1 MRIFE
6 LTREAV
12 APPLPILPQGVQTP
26 PPATGPGSAEYKQA
40 MKYVNDLDKLGAVGN
55 SPTTPAPAKP
65 APAANVAKPPPLTDK
80 DVAPKPSPLSGK
92 NPQLQVPAAKPAAPA
107 AATAKPAAPAAAT
120 AKPAAPAAATAKPA
134 APAAATAKPAAPAAS
149 GATNAASLRANM
161 NAAASGKPGTTAPA
175 PAAGDPAAFGGGV
188 VNPPSKSGIV
198 SKADLDN
205 YRRDSGNPTATLG
218 QYMNQQQGLTAR
230 KGGANDPAVIAA
242 KQQPAGPA
250 VGSQAQTAGG
260 KNELAKTGIAAG
272 SPALAQPVAAPN
284 PNSGSAYTGGVGN
297 ADNNP
302 VPAAEPAPA
311 ATPTAAAPTSGGL
324 RGNFST
330 VSDGGQS
337 ASAAPAS
344 GGLRGNF
351 STVSDGGQSA
361 SAAPATGQAAQP
373 APTAAPPAAGAPVG
387 GTTNAV
393 TRTDAETG
401 DTNPRTGV
409 VTPGSFDKN
418 AAQGQKN
425 LDSVK
430 NFLGMNKPAAAPA
443 QTSPLRG
450 VKESARVQ
458 DPVLV
463 RMQNLAGIRR

>member
-12 APPLPILPQGVQTP
+12 AQPKPLPILPQGAQTP
-26 PPATGPGSAEYKQA
+26 
-40 MKYVNDLDKLGAVGN
+40 
-55 SPTTPAPAKP
+55 
-65 APAANVAKPPPLTDK
+65 PPPLTDK
-80 DVAPKPSPLSGK
+80 DVAPNKSSMSGK
-92 NPQLQVPAAKPAAPA
+92 NPQLQVPATAAP
-107 AATAKPAAPAAAT
+107 
-120 AKPAAPAAATAKPA
+120 APAAATAKPA

-175 PAAGDPAAFGGGV
+175 PAAGNPAAFGGGV
-188 VNPPSKSGIV
+188 VNPPSKSGVV
-198 SKADLDN
+198 SKADLDT
-205 YRRDSGNPTATLG
+205 YRTQSGNPTATLG

-260 KNELAKTGIAAG
+260 ANEKAKTGIAAG

-284 PNSGSAYTGGVGN
+284 PNSGSAYTGGVGK

-302 VPAAEPAPA
+302 VPAAEPAPLNVVSRQDGVPPPLPA
-311 ATPTAAAPTSGGL
+311 EPAAAPASGGL

-393 TRTDAETG
+393 TRTDAEIG

-443 QTSPLRG
+443 AAPAQTSPLSG

>member
-1 MRIFE
+1 
-6 LTREAV
+6 
-12 APPLPILPQGVQTP
+12 
-26 PPATGPGSAEYKQA
+26 
-40 MKYVNDLDKLGAVGN
+40 
-55 SPTTPAPAKP
+55 
-65 APAANVAKPPPLTDK
+65 
-80 DVAPKPSPLSGK
+80 
-92 NPQLQVPAAKPAAPA
+92 
-107 AATAKPAAPAAAT
+107 
-120 AKPAAPAAATAKPA
+120 
-134 APAAATAKPAAPAAS
+134 
-149 GATNAASLRANM
+149 M

-344 GGLRGNF
+344 G
-351 STVSDGGQSA
+351 
-361 SAAPATGQAAQP
+361 QAAQP

-393 TRTDAETG
+393 TRTDAEIG

-443 QTSPLRG
+443 AAPAQTSPLRG

>member
-12 APPLPILPQGVQTP
+12 AQPKPLPILPQGVQTP

-40 MKYVNDLDKLGAVGN
+40 MKYVSDLDQLGAVGN
-55 SPTTPAPAKP
+55 SPVSPAPTKP
-65 APAANVAKPPPLTDK
+65 APAANVAKPPPLTNK

-92 NPQLQVPAAKPAAPA
+92 NPQLQVPATAAAQPAPTKPAPAP
-107 AATAKPAAPAAAT
+107 
-120 AKPAAPAAATAKPA
+120 

-161 NAAASGKPGTTAPA
+161 NAAASGKLGTTAPA

-188 VNPPSKSGIV
+188 VNPPSKSGVV

-218 QYMNQQQGLTAR
+218 QYMNQQQGKTFR

-242 KQQPAGPA
+242 RQQPAGPP

-260 KNELAKTGIAAG
+260 ANEKAKTGIAAG
-272 SPALAQPVAAPN
+272 SPALAQPPAAPAAPAPAAPA

-297 ADNNP
+297 ATNDP
-302 VPAAEPAPA
+302 VVVSRNDGVPPPLQAEPV
-311 ATPTAAAPTSGGL
+311 AAPNPNSGSGYAGGVGNVPDFGV
-324 RGNFST
+324 RGT
-330 VSDGGQS
+330 PILPYGQGS
-337 ASAAPAS
+337 
-344 GGLRGNF
+344 
-351 STVSDGGQSA
+351 
-361 SAAPATGQAAQP
+361 
-373 APTAAPPAAGAPVG
+373 PVG

-393 TRTDAETG
+393 TRTDAEIG
-401 DTNPRTGV
+401 DKGV
-409 VTPGSFDKN
+409 PGSFDKN
-418 AAQGQKN
+418 AAQGEKN
-425 LDSVK
+425 LNALK
-430 NFLGMNKPAAAPA
+430 GLFGGNKQPAAPAAAPA
-443 QTSPLRG
+443 GNAAALIPPANPNPLRG
-450 VKESARVQ
+450 QFAESTGMQ

-463 RMQNLAGIRR
+463 RMQSLAGIRR

>member
-12 APPLPILPQGVQTP
+12 AQPKPLPILPQGAQTP
-26 PPATGPGSAEYKQA
+26 
-40 MKYVNDLDKLGAVGN
+40 
-55 SPTTPAPAKP
+55 
-65 APAANVAKPPPLTDK
+65 PPPLTDK
-80 DVAPKPSPLSGK
+80 DVALNKSPMSGK
-92 NPQLQVPAAKPAAPA
+92 NPQLQVPAANPAPA
-107 AATAKPAAPAAAT
+107 P
-120 AKPAAPAAATAKPA
+120 APAAATAKPA

-175 PAAGDPAAFGGGV
+175 PAAGNPAAFGGGV
-188 VNPPSKSGIV
+188 VNPPSKSGVV
-198 SKADLDN
+198 SKADLDT
-205 YRRDSGNPTATLG
+205 YRTQSGNPTATLG

-260 KNELAKTGIAAG
+260 KNELAKQNIAAM
-272 SPALAQPVAAPN
+272 STAQLAQPVAAPN
-284 PNSGSAYTGGVGN
+284 PNSGSAYTGGVGK

-311 ATPTAAAPTSGGL
+311 ATPTAAAPT
-324 RGNFST
+324 
-330 VSDGGQS
+330 
-337 ASAAPAS
+337 S

-393 TRTDAETG
+393 TRTDAEIG
-401 DTNPRTGV
+401 DTNTRTGV

-430 NFLGMNKPAAAPA
+430 NFLGFNKPAAPA
-443 QTSPLRG
+443 AGPGNAAALIPPANPAPLRG

>member
-92 NPQLQVPAAKPAAPA
+92 NPQLQVPA
-107 AATAKPAAPAAAT
+107 
-120 AKPAAPAAATAKPA
+120 
-134 APAAATAKPAAPAAS
+134 AKPAAPAAS

-242 KQQPAGPA
+242 KQQPAGPP

-284 PNSGSAYTGGVGN
+284 PNSGSAYTGGVGK

-443 QTSPLRG
+443 AAPAQTSPLRG